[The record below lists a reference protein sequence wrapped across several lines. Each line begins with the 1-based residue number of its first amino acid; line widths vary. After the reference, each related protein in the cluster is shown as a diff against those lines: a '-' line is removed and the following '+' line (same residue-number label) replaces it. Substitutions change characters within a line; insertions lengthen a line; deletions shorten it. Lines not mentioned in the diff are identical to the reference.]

1 MKNDEL
7 LHYGILGMKWG
18 VRRTPE
24 QLRRARGE
32 LKSESSSSSKSSS
45 KQTSSKKSR
54 SLSDLSDDELK
65 KKVQRLQLEEQYKR
79 LNPESV
85 SAGKKFAKKILN
97 DVVVPAAT
105 EVGKNMV
112 REMLND
118 AAKSL
123 TKKKK

>member
-79 LNPESV
+79 LNPERV

-123 TKKKK
+123 TKKRK

>member
-1 MKNDEL
+1 MNENEL

-32 LKSESSSSSKSSS
+32 LKSDSDKGSKNSTNNSSSIRSRKLSSF
-45 KQTSSKKSR
+45 
-54 SLSDLSDDELK
+54 SDEELK
-65 KKVQRLQLEEQYKR
+65 KVVQRLQLEEQYKK
-79 LNPESV
+79 LNPEKV
-85 SAGKKFAKKILN
+85 SMGKRFVNKMLK
-97 DVVVPAAT
+97 DVLVPAAT

-112 REMLND
+112 KDILND

>member
-1 MKNDEL
+1 MKNNEL
-7 LHYGILGMKWG
+7 LHYGVLGMKWG
-18 VRRTPE
+18 VRRSPE

-32 LKSESSSSSKSSS
+32 RKSESSSSSKTST
-45 KQTSSKKSR
+45 KQTSSKKAR
-54 SLSDLSDDELK
+54 SLSDFSDDELK

-79 LNPESV
+79 LNPEKI
-85 SAGKKFAKKILN
+85 SAGKKFVKKVMN
-97 DVVVPAAT
+97 DIFIPAAT

-112 REMLND
+112 KDMLND

>member
-45 KQTSSKKSR
+45 KQTSSKKFIEFPTTFTLDLPCFDMYVFVVFV
-54 SLSDLSDDELK
+54 SLF
-65 KKVQRLQLEEQYKR
+65 
-79 LNPESV
+79 P
-85 SAGKKFAKKILN
+85 AKF
-97 DVVVPAAT
+97 VTGTV
-105 EVGKNMV
+105 
-112 REMLND
+112 
-118 AAKSL
+118 
-123 TKKKK
+123 

>member
-32 LKSESSSSSKSSS
+32 LKSESSS

-79 LNPESV
+79 LNPERV